1 MKLAFDV
8 AYNENNIAQVV
19 CIGFDRW
26 TDTSPK
32 VIYKDFVIGLEE
44 YTPGEFY
51 KRELPCIEKLLK
63 KIDLAGI
70 GLIIVD
76 GFVFLDDLDKPGLG
90 AHLYER
96 LGRKIPVVGIAKTPY
111 GKDMKSVREVLRG
124 ESLKPLFVSAIG
136 VDVDEIAREV
146 KGMHGNYRIP
156 DLIRKLDQLTKR

>member
-19 CIGFDRW
+19 CIGFDHW
-26 TDTSPK
+26 TDSSPK

-63 KIDLAGI
+63 KIDLAEI

-76 GFVFLDDLDKPGLG
+76 GFVFLDDLGKPGLG

-96 LGRKIPVVGIAKTPY
+96 LGKKIPVVGIAKTPY
-111 GKDMKSVREVLRG
+111 GENMKSVREVLRG

-136 VDVDEIAREV
+136 VDVDEVAKEV

-156 DLIRKLDQLTKR
+156 DLFRKLDQLTKQ